1 MPNTLSD
8 ETLAEVI
15 KCPVNLLKTM
25 KEYKEL
31 SVSNRIIFAVERKDT
46 SLPWT
51 DVTLRERAK
60 QEVELEQK
68 RLERLARLERM
79 EKHEND

>member
-1 MPNTLSD
+1 MPNTFSD

-15 KCPVNLLKTM
+15 KCPVNLLHTM
-25 KEYKEL
+25 TFYKEL
-31 SVSNRIIFAVERKDT
+31 SVSGSIIFAVERKDT

-60 QEVELEQK
+60 QEIELEQK
-68 RLERLARLERM
+68 RLERLERLARM
-79 EKHEND
+79 EKHENG